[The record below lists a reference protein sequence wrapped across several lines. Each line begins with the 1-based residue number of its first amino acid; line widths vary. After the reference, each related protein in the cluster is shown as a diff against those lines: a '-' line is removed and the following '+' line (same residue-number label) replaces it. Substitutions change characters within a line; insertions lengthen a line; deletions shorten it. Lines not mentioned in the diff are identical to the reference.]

1 MPRNK
6 NALIRYRIINRLLR
20 NRKYVSPE
28 EMMEACREV
37 LDKDISKRTLDNDL
51 SAMRYDRGLGY
62 DAPIKYDHDRKAY
75 YYEDPDY
82 SIDRLPLNDEE
93 LSSLSAASVMLE
105 QFEDIEL
112 FSEVR
117 GAIEKIVST
126 MKIRGTR
133 KDNMEIDFIEFEKIP
148 VVRGREHL
156 PKLIDAIDHKR
167 VVEIEYQKFG
177 SQYAMQYF
185 VHPYLLKEYRGRWYL
200 IGYNEYW
207 DEVRVYGL
215 DRINGIVAKHR
226 KKYRESGISPKE
238 YFENVIGITAFE
250 DTDPVKIKLR
260 FSPHQ
265 ANYLMTQP
273 LHPSQELEEKTKDHV
288 DFSLTVKPNFE
299 LISSILG
306 WGSDVEVLEPAS
318 LRDRIKNI
326 LKETFNKYKNKV
338 PL

>member
-62 DAPIKYDHDRKAY
+62 DAPIRYDYDRKAY

-318 LRDRIKNI
+318 LRDRVKNI
-326 LKETFNKYKNKV
+326 LRETLKKYKKV
-338 PL
+338 ST